1 MSRDH
6 GDYCFYISWQV
17 DRRTVLSPSEDALG
31 FTNASIRD
39 SLRPFNLN
47 ESQTEAISSCLL
59 LARTRHHK
67 HSFKLIWGPPGTGKT
82 KTVGILLRE
91 LQLLKC
97 RTLTCAPTNTAVVQV
112 VSRLLPLVEKD
123 SARGVLPLGDI
134 VLFGNKDRMKIN
146 DSLHQVFLDYH
157 VKRLMGCF
165 APATGWRH
173 WLNAMM
179 DFFEHCISEY
189 HNYVEDMKRKS
200 TNMKV
205 LTLQVFVQRLFRAI
219 ADKFVPCMEI
229 LCQHLP
235 GASISEAGFR
245 NLVMLLN
252 LVQSF
257 RKLIHMSVTERDL
270 KEVFTNTEGSG
281 NLTLQCINSHASNVG
296 STTIQLQQ
304 TRSQCLKIITTLQE
318 TLKLPLTTYKPSIQ
332 NFCLRNASLI
342 FCTASSSSK
351 LHSVRMM
358 KPFKFLVID
367 EAAQLK
373 ECESLIPLLLTGLRH
388 TVLIGDECQL
398 PAMVQ
403 SKVCKK
409 SVLHHVLSVIQ

>member
-1 MSRDH
+1 M
-6 GDYCFYISWQV
+6 
-17 DRRTVLSPSEDALG
+17 
-31 FTNASIRD
+31 
-39 SLRPFNLN
+39 
-47 ESQTEAISSCLL
+47 
-59 LARTRHHK
+59 ARACHHK

-82 KTVGILLRE
+82 KTVGILLRA

-123 SARGVLPLGDI
+123 SVRGVLPLGDI
-134 VLFGNKDRMKIN
+134 VLFGNKDRMKID
-146 DSLHQVFLDYH
+146 DSLRQVFLGYR
-157 VKRLMGCF
+157 VKRLMDCF

-173 WLNAMM
+173 CLNAMM
-179 DFFEHCISEY
+179 DFFKHCISEY
-189 HNYVEDMKRKS
+189 HNYVEDMKKKS
-200 TNMKV
+200 TNTQV
-205 LTLQVFVQRLFRAI
+205 LTLLVFVQRRFRAI
-219 ADKFVPCMEI
+219 ADNLVSCLEI

-235 GASISEAGFR
+235 GASISDAGFR

-257 RKLIHMSVTERDL
+257 RKLIHMSVPERVL
-270 KEVFTNTEGSG
+270 KEVFTNTTGCG
-281 NLTLQCINSHASNVG
+281 NLTLQCVNSHASNVS
-296 STTIQLQQ
+296 STAIQLQQ
-304 TRSQCLKIITTLQE
+304 TRSQCLKIMMTLQE
-318 TLKLPLTTYKPSIQ
+318 TLELTLTTAKPLIQ
-332 NFCLRNASLI
+332 DFCLRNASLI

-351 LHSVRMM
+351 LHLVPMM
-358 KPFKFLVID
+358 EPFEFLVID

-388 TVLIGDECQL
+388 AVLIGDECQL

-409 SVLHHVLSVIQ
+409 SVLHHVLSVIP